1 MKYRRC
7 LSGLALLAGVCLLA
21 VTASPA
27 VFGRDD
33 KKLTRAEEEAKKKAE
48 TNAQVVLQ
56 LALAHDLAEQGRKTK
71 SPLALVTAA
80 QLLRTIAIAPLT
92 VKDKPKV
99 EYEKGAEPGK
109 DEEPEPALSLEEEV
123 AMLLKEARSVAKK
136 QADASGTPGDRE
148 AAKAI
153 DTLARQVENLPL
165 KKTRSAK
172 GGPQERT
179 GFLHPGQ
186 SHSYAIDFNGLTPE
200 YVRAFGNGQTI
211 LRISV
216 LNSRG
221 VLRGEEASYNP
232 GGSWYS
238 GPGGGV
244 FTIRISNMGNRGTSY
259 RMITN

>member
-1 MKYRRC
+1 MKYQRF
-7 LSGLALLAGVCLLA
+7 LPGLVLLAGVGLLA
-21 VTASPA
+21 VTASPVA
-27 VFGRDD
+27 FGRDE
-33 KKLTRAEEEAKKKAE
+33 KKLTRAEKEAKERAE

-80 QLLRTIAIAPLT
+80 QLLRSIAIVPQ
-92 VKDKPKV
+92 KIDDKPKV

-109 DEEPEPALSLEEEV
+109 DEEPEPALSPSEE
-123 AMLLKEARSVAKK
+123 AAILLREARSLAKK
-136 QADASGTPGDRE
+136 QADASGTATDRE

-153 DTLARQVENLPL
+153 EALAKQVENT
-165 KKTRSAK
+165 KSTRAAR

-186 SHSYAIDFNGLTPE
+186 THAYSIDFNGLTPE
-200 YVRAFGNGQTI
+200 YVRVFGNGQTI
-211 LRISV
+211 LRLAV
-216 LNSRG
+216 RNSRG

-232 GGSWYS
+232 GGTWYS
-238 GPGGGV
+238 GPGGDV
-244 FTIRISNMGNRGTSY
+244 FILRITNMGNRGTSY